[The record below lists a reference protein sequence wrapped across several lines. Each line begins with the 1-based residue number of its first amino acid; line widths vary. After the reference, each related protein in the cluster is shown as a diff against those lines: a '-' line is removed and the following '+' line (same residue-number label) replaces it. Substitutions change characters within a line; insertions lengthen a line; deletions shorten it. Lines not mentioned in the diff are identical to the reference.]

1 MNIEKT
7 VNALRENGM
16 NVIIAETAEQAKQ
29 EVKKLLKKGCSV
41 ASGGSMTLNET
52 GIYDLITSPDYNYI
66 DRFAAKT
73 EEEKAEAFS
82 EISKCDYYFC
92 SANAITAN
100 GELVN
105 VDGFSNRVSALCF
118 GPKNVIV
125 VAGKNKLVENVKEGF
140 LRIKKIAAP
149 KNCVR
154 LNKNTPCA
162 KTGKCISLS
171 KTESPDICDGCKSPD
186 RICRNYVVCGPQAVK
201 GRITVIICMEDLG
214 Y

>member
-82 EISKCDYYFC
+82 EIS
-92 SANAITAN
+92 I
-100 GELVN
+100 
-105 VDGFSNRVSALCF
+105 
-118 GPKNVIV
+118 
-125 VAGKNKLVENVKEGF
+125 
-140 LRIKKIAAP
+140 
-149 KNCVR
+149 
-154 LNKNTPCA
+154 
-162 KTGKCISLS
+162 
-171 KTESPDICDGCKSPD
+171 
-186 RICRNYVVCGPQAVK
+186 
-201 GRITVIICMEDLG
+201 
-214 Y
+214 